1 MYGEWVYLFAQRIS
15 LSELCLLNTCHS
27 HDATAYILHPVTQAR
42 LDILERE
49 LSETW
54 QGVRLR
60 ERQYHVCGALVAE
73 AQSECLRCHQAIDE
87 LCGYLR
93 PHASGLNSRSSRE
106 SGTSEHDRSSNVS
119 SNSSGATHPSSTLG
133 SASTRSASTTSSTT
147 ATSSSTATSS
157 ELGETE
163 REETWNEVA
172 AIETEQMHW
181 GHLFTT
187 RCQEKASVKK
197 ALRGL
202 MKLRRDSRAEKAR
215 LETQLR
221 QLSFEIPIVTAALK
235 DPNAAAEV
243 SRRLTLNPG
252 PSSNW
257 KSSLT
262 KLVANV
268 RLETPAEKVR
278 RAFERGGWDTLTLEE
293 QQWVTVDKSLHP
305 DTYVW
310 LQQREKEEAERKLQR
325 GKTTRTKARKNP
337 AIDQCRFD
345 RLELERILAEPF
357 SDLNRREMHV
367 RKLVHK
373 FHDDPQL
380 VKTNSLVE
388 EDGMHNYL
396 LAQQTRLKSCK
407 HRTTVEK
414 EWISLDKVLNPQASH
429 EKHLAIYP
437 LRPLSSLKECSVHI
451 YARWEIYGF

>member
-1 MYGEWVYLFAQRIS
+1 MSWSASVHMIIIQRTMDGEWVKLFTQRIS
-15 LSELCLLNTCHS
+15 LSLLCLLNAFHS
-27 HDATAYILHPVTQAR
+27 HDTTISILRPVTQER

-60 ERQYHVCGALVAE
+60 ERQYRVCGALVAE
-73 AQSECLRCHQAIDE
+73 AQSECLRCQQAIEE

-93 PHASGLNSRSSRE
+93 PYASGLNSRSSRE
-106 SGTSEHDRSSNVS
+106 SGTSEHDSSSNVS
-119 SNSSGATHPSSTLG
+119 SNNSGTVHPSLTSG
-133 SASTRSASTTSSTT
+133 SVSTRSGSTTSSTT
-147 ATSSSTATSS
+147 VTSSSTATSF

-163 REETWNEVA
+163 REETWDEVA

-221 QLSFEIPIVTAALK
+221 QLSFEIPIVAAALG
-235 DPNAAAEV
+235 DPNATAEV
-243 SRRLTLNPG
+243 SRELTLNPG
-252 PSSNW
+252 SSSNW
-257 KSSLT
+257 KSSSA
-262 KLVANV
+262 KLVRANV
-268 RLETPAEKVR
+268 RLETPAEKIR
-278 RAFERGGWDTLTLEE
+278 RAFERGGWGTLTLEE
-293 QQWVTVDKSLHP
+293 QQWVTVDKSLHS
-305 DTYVW
+305 DKYAW
-310 LQQREKEEAERKLQR
+310 LQQRDQEKAERKIQR
-325 GKTTRTKARKNP
+325 GKRTPAKPRKNP

-380 VKTNSLVE
+380 VKVTSLVE
-388 EDGMHNYL
+388 EDGMHDYL
-396 LAQQTRLKSCK
+396 LARQTRLKSHK

-414 EWISLDKVLNPQASH
+414 EWISLDKILNPQASH
-429 EKHLAIYP
+429 EQNISICP
-437 LRPLSSLKECSVHI
+437 
-451 YARWEIYGF
+451 